1 MKIFWTL
8 TRNANIRFFF
18 RFSFRKGPYQNLPF
32 GSYYA
37 AAAAAERRSGA
48 IIGSFEPFD
57 NKTPSSHDRLPAY
70 AHPGLGLAAL
80 ASRNLSS
87 ADGGAD
93 DERSGAPPSHGG
105 GSEFSGLVSY
115 FSSQQDDLDP

>member
-1 MKIFWTL
+1 MI
-8 TRNANIRFFF
+8 
-18 RFSFRKGPYQNLPF
+18 GPYQNIPF

-48 IIGSFEPFD
+48 IIGTFEPFD
-57 NKTPSSHDRLPAY
+57 NKNPSSHDRLPAY

-80 ASRNLSS
+80 ANRNLVS
-87 ADGGAD
+87 AEGD
-93 DERSGAPPSHGG
+93 DRSAPPGPHGPAHGPQGPPGPPGPG
-105 GSEFSGLVSY
+105 GSTSEFSGLVSY